1 MGTTVI
7 EAPAGGRG
15 EQRELREPALVTDS
29 QTRPIPQQE
38 SGFLGLAAPAY
49 ILCFALLGAMVWAAG
64 IWDFIAYTRLLAV
77 FLAGGIVALGED
89 DSGLGTGVPGVQYF
103 ITSQEPVIWGLVLLS
118 AALFAGVAL
127 LKGLQFHRI
136 ASALGVEGSFSQHF
150 RAYLYGHGIG
160 RMTPYRMGEVAWA
173 SALQAQ
179 GTATLEQASRLIFI
193 FKAFLLFEIATF
205 AVIGFAMTGLL
216 GWAMALVPPF
226 VIMLGAWLLTRP
238 PAEERAATMGFWER
252 FRDASTN
259 WPRDPQIVIG
269 LMLLSLLSFSMIE
282 FATYI
287 VPQAFLT
294 LHVPLVQDVLNEVT
308 VTTPVIIMAV
318 VAGYIARLVPLTPG
332 GIGQFELAFA
342 MVLMVNNLP
351 LTEAITLAFLVSFVR
366 YTTGVIVF
374 GGMMLFFGIETDFN
388 RVRALFSRADT
399 AAQE

>member
-1 MGTTVI
+1 M
-7 EAPAGGRG
+7 
-15 EQRELREPALVTDS
+15 
-29 QTRPIPQQE
+29 
-38 SGFLGLAAPAY
+38 
-49 ILCFALLGAMVWAAG
+49 
-64 IWDFIAYTRLLAV
+64 
-77 FLAGGIVALGED
+77 
-89 DSGLGTGVPGVQYF
+89 
-103 ITSQEPVIWGLVLLS
+103 
-118 AALFAGVAL
+118 
-127 LKGLQFHRI
+127 
-136 ASALGVEGSFSQHF
+136 
-150 RAYLYGHGIG
+150 
-160 RMTPYRMGEVAWA
+160 
-173 SALQAQ
+173 
-179 GTATLEQASRLIFI
+179 
-193 FKAFLLFEIATF
+193 
-205 AVIGFAMTGLL
+205 
-216 GWAMALVPPF
+216 
-226 VIMLGAWLLTRP
+226 IMLGAWLLTRP

-366 YTTGVIVF
+366 YTTGVLVI